1 MSRWSP
7 ARKQAGAT
15 RLDPARDMAVDAAAI
30 CFALLL
36 PTAVIALVDTRSL
49 DGAGI
54 WAKPLKFQV
63 SFGLHLLTV
72 ALLLP
77 LVAGD
82 VRRRAITRVPVTL
95 LAVGALLEVLYVTL
109 QAARGRHSHF
119 NVETGLESFLYYG
132 VMGGAAVTIVVAT
145 AWIGGLIWRHPA
157 PQRRPGLA
165 LGAALGLVLG
175 SAVTLIVAAP
185 LAAGAIDG
193 PGHWVGGLRS
203 DAHGLPLVGW
213 STTGGDLRVPH
224 FFATHLMQALPLTG
238 WIADWLR
245 PGRARALVWA
255 AAALGLLV
263 TAGTL
268 TQAVSGQPFLGVASG

>member
-1 MSRWSP
+1 MTRWSLRP
-7 ARKQAGAT
+7 KQAVAA
-15 RLDPARDMAVDAAAI
+15 RLDPARDMALDAAAI

-72 ALLLP
+72 VVLLP
-77 LVAGD
+77 LMAGD
-82 VRRRAITRVPVTL
+82 VRRRAITRVPVGL
-95 LAVGALLEVLYVTL
+95 LTVGALLEVLYVTL
-109 QAARGRHSHF
+109 QAARGRRSHF
-119 NVETGLESFLYYG
+119 NLETSLESLLYYG
-132 VMGGAAVTIVVAT
+132 VMGGAAVAIVVAT
-145 AWIGGLIWRHPA
+145 AWLGGLIWRHPA
-157 PQRRPGLA
+157 SRQRPGLV
-165 LGAALGLVLG
+165 LGAGLGLVLG
-175 SAVTLIVAAP
+175 SAVTVLVTAP

-224 FFATHLMQALPLTG
+224 FFATHLMEVLPVAG
-238 WIADWLR
+238 WIGDRLLPR
-245 PGRARALVWA
+245 RARALVWA
-255 AAALGLLV
+255 TAALGLVV

-268 TQAVSGQPFLGVASG
+268 AQAVSGQPFLGIASG